1 MTHHEIAGGTAMSQ
15 HSFAAVPTLAKPCA
29 GRLGLPGSAQG
40 NPLAAVHRAV
50 VSDAGL
56 RAGVFSLN
64 FPAAQCLTNP
74 ARPGFFLRWR
84 L

>member
-1 MTHHEIAGGTAMSQ
+1 MTHHEIAGGTATAQ

-40 NPLAAVHRAV
+40 NPLAAVHGAV
-50 VSDAGL
+50 VSDAGP
-56 RAGVFSLN
+56 RAGGVSPQLPGRAVPN
-64 FPAAQCLTNP
+64 EPCAA
-74 ARPGFFLRWR
+74 GVFLRWR